1 MQLYAGLDLHSRNTY
16 IGIMDKEFKRVFGK
30 RVSNTLPLILKTLDP
45 FQDQLKGIVV
55 ESTFNWYWLIDGLM
69 DAGYQCVHLANPSAM
84 KQYEGIKHT
93 DDQHDAFFLAQMLI
107 LGILPQGYIYPKQD
121 RPVRDLARK
130 RLLLVRHKTAHIL
143 SLQSLIARCCAQRIS
158 TNEIRKFTTEDL
170 QQLLKQE
177 HIVLSAQANLDT
189 IVFLKQQIQRL
200 EKAIQKKVK
209 LNKAFQQLLTV
220 PGIGLILAMT
230 IMLEVGDIGR
240 FPQVG
245 NFASYS
251 RCVSSQRLS
260 DGKSKGHGNRKNGN
274 RYLSWAFTEAAHLA
288 RRYNENF
295 RIGNFNCSLFDA
307 GHIPGSS
314 GIFLENGKRIFY
326 TGDIQTDQ
334 SHLLYGCYLPDKA
347 DVLITESTYSY
358 KEHLEREKEEQR
370 LLQKFGKQYEAYCK
384 KVRRYF

>member
-30 RVSNTLPLILKTLDP
+30 RILNKLPVILDTLAP
-45 FQDQLKGIVV
+45 FRDQLKGIVV

-107 LGILPQGYIYPKQD
+107 FGILPQGYIYPKED
-121 RPVRDLARK
+121 PPVRDLARK
-130 RLLLVRHKTAHIL
+130 RLFLVRHKTAHIL

-158 TNEIRKFTTEDL
+158 ASEIRKFSVEDL
-170 QQLLKQE
+170 QQLLIEE

-189 IVFLKQQIQRL
+189 IVFLKMQIKLL

-209 LNKAFQQLLTV
+209 LNKAFQQLMTV

-240 FPQVG
+240 FAQVG
-245 NFASYS
+245 NFASYC

-274 RYLSWAFTEAAHLA
+274 RYLSWAFTEAAHLS
-288 RRYNENF
+288 RRYNERF
-295 RIGNFNCSLFDA
+295 RSYYNRKVAQANTSLA
-307 GHIPGSS
+307 TKALSNK
-314 GIFLENGKRIFY
+314 LARICY
-326 TGDIQTDQ
+326 YIMRDQ
-334 SHLLYGCYLPDKA
+334 VPFRKELVSH
-347 DVLITESTYSY
+347 
-358 KEHLEREKEEQR
+358 
-370 LLQKFGKQYEAYCK
+370 
-384 KVRRYF
+384 

>member
-16 IGIMDKEFKRVFGK
+16 IGIMDKEFKRVFKK
-30 RVSNTLPLILKTLDP
+30 RVSNSLPLILTTLEP

-93 DDQHDAFFLAQMLI
+93 DDQHDAFFLAQMMI
-107 LGILPQGYIYPKQD
+107 LGILPQGYIYPKHE

-130 RLLLVRHKTAHIL
+130 RLFLVRHKTAHIL

-158 TNEIRKFTTEDL
+158 ASEIRKFSIQDL
-170 QQLLKQE
+170 QQLLQEE
-177 HIVLSAQANLDT
+177 HIVLSAQANLET
-189 IVFLKQQIQRL
+189 IVFLKQQIRQL

-240 FPQVG
+240 FAQVG

-260 DGKSKGHGNRKNGN
+260 DGKSKGLGNRKNGN
-274 RYLSWAFTEAAHLA
+274 RYLSWAFTEAAHLS

-295 RIGNFNCSLFDA
+295 RSYYNRKVAQANTSLA
-307 GHIPGSS
+307 TKALSNK
-314 GIFLENGKRIFY
+314 LARICY
-326 TGDIQTDQ
+326 YIMRDQ
-334 SHLLYGCYLPDKA
+334 VPFRKELLSH
-347 DVLITESTYSY
+347 
-358 KEHLEREKEEQR
+358 
-370 LLQKFGKQYEAYCK
+370 
-384 KVRRYF
+384 

>member
-30 RVSNTLPLILKTLDP
+30 RVSNNLSLILKTLDP
-45 FQDQLKGIVV
+45 FCDQLKGIVV

-107 LGILPQGYIYPKQD
+107 LGILPQGYIYPKED
-121 RPVRDLARK
+121 RPVRDLACK
-130 RLLLVRHKTAHIL
+130 RLFLVRHKTSHIL
-143 SLQSLIARCCAQRIS
+143 SLQSLITRCCAQRIS
-158 TNEIRKFTTEDL
+158 ANQIRKFSGEDL
-170 QQLLKQE
+170 QQLLEEE

-189 IVFLKQQIQRL
+189 IGFLTQQIRRL
-200 EKAIQKKVK
+200 EKAIKKKVK
-209 LNKAFQQLLTV
+209 LNKAFEQLMTV

-240 FPQVG
+240 FAQVG

-260 DGKSKGHGNRKNGN
+260 DGKTKGHGNRKNGN
-274 RYLSWAFTEAAHLA
+274 RYLSWAFTEAAHLS
-288 RRYNENF
+288 RRYNEHF
-295 RIGNFNCSLFDA
+295 RGYYNRKVAQANTSLATKALSNKLARICYYIMRDQ
-307 GHIPGSS
+307 IP
-314 GIFLENGKRIFY
+314 F
-326 TGDIQTDQ
+326 
-334 SHLLYGCYLPDKA
+334 
-347 DVLITESTYSY
+347 
-358 KEHLEREKEEQR
+358 REE
-370 LLQKFGKQYEAYCK
+370 L
-384 KVRRYF
+384 